1 MGIEILKLL
10 VGAGAILLIGTS
22 FAIFENRRRLKYIKL
37 NIINQYGKEI
47 DLDEVMIKMDN
58 VSSYFRNKNEKN
70 TIDNITWNDLNM
82 DDVFKKINN
91 TQCTAGQEVLYDILR
106 KPLYN
111 KEVLIKRDKVIDYFR
126 NNEKERQAIQLILGK
141 LGKSDE
147 LYITNCLFNEADDS
161 KSKLL
166 KYRLISWLPT
176 LSLLLLLINPMFL
189 ALTIGL
195 AVLNVFISQRSK
207 VKNYD
212 ASGFSYMISII
223 NVANKIKNM
232 NIKEIEENVDSV
244 EKNLNN
250 VKHIKRKSVGSET
263 KSIMSD
269 MDVFS
274 EYANLIFLKEL
285 KTYEKVKNTIIKNKE
300 DLKAI
305 YEYVGMIDALIAIA
319 SFRDSLSFYTK
330 PILTK
335 SKSKKE
341 NYIEFEKI
349 YHPLIKNPVLNSGNF
364 SRGVLLT
371 GSNASGKS
379 TFIKTVAINAILAQ
393 TIYTCFAKEYKSSY
407 FNIYTSMALKDD
419 INSSESYYIV
429 EIKSL
434 KRILDSINNDIPCLC
449 FVDEILRGT
458 NTVERIASSS
468 EVLKSI
474 ENDNTIC
481 FAATHDVELT
491 YILEDLFDNYHFQ
504 ENITDDDIK
513 FDYKLHTGRAET
525 RNAIK
530 LLGFMGYDKDLVARA
545 DSRAKMFLE
554 NGDWENLN
562 KYSQI

>member
-47 DLDEVMIKMDN
+47 DLDEVMIKMNN

-195 AVLNVFISQRSK
+195 AVVNVFISQRSK

-232 NIKEIEENVDSV
+232 NIKEIEENVDSI

-491 YILEDLFDNYHFQ
+491 YILEDLFDNYHF
-504 ENITDDDIK
+504 EETITDDDIK

>member
-47 DLDEVMIKMDN
+47 DLDEVMIKMNN

-195 AVLNVFISQRSK
+195 AVVNVFISQRSK

-232 NIKEIEENVDSV
+232 NIKEIEENVDSI

-300 DLKAI
+300 DLKVI

-491 YILEDLFDNYHFQ
+491 YILEDLFDNYHF
-504 ENITDDDIK
+504 EETITDDDIK

>member
-47 DLDEVMIKMDN
+47 DLDEVMIKMNN

-141 LGKSDE
+141 IGKSDE

-166 KYRLISWLPT
+166 KYRLLSWLPT

-232 NIKEIEENVDSV
+232 NIKEIEENVYSV
-244 EKNLNN
+244 EINLNN

-491 YILEDLFDNYHFQ
+491 YILEDLFDNYHF
-504 ENITDDDIK
+504 EETITDDDIK

>member
-10 VGAGAILLIGTS
+10 VGVGAILLIGTS
-22 FAIFENRRRLKYIKL
+22 FAIFENMRRLKYIKL
-37 NIINQYGKEI
+37 NIINQYGKEM
-47 DLDEVMIKMDN
+47 DLDEVIIKMNN

-126 NNEKERQAIQLILGK
+126 NNEKERQAIQLMLGK

-166 KYRLISWLPT
+166 KYRLLSWLPT
-176 LSLLLLLINPMFL
+176 LSLLLLLINPMCL
-189 ALTIGL
+189 VLTIGL

-244 EKNLNN
+244 EINLNN

-274 EYANLIFLKEL
+274 EYANLIFLREL

-305 YEYVGMIDALIAIA
+305 YEYVGMIDALTAIA

-474 ENDNTIC
+474 GNDNTIC

-491 YILEDLFDNYHFQ
+491 YILEDLFDNYHF
-504 ENITDDDIK
+504 EETITDDDIK
-513 FDYKLHTGRAET
+513 FDYKLHNGRAET

-554 NGDWENLN
+554 NGEWENLN

>member
-47 DLDEVMIKMDN
+47 DLDEVMIKMNN

-147 LYITNCLFNEADDS
+147 LYITNCLFDEADDS

-166 KYRLISWLPT
+166 KYRLLSWLPT

-232 NIKEIEENVDSV
+232 NIKEIEENVYSI

-300 DLKAI
+300 DLKVI

-491 YILEDLFDNYHFQ
+491 YILEDLFDNYHF
-504 ENITDDDIK
+504 EETITDDDIK

>member
-47 DLDEVMIKMDN
+47 DLDEVMIKMNN

-166 KYRLISWLPT
+166 KYRLLSWLPT

-244 EKNLNN
+244 EINLNN

-491 YILEDLFDNYHFQ
+491 YILEDLFDNYHF
-504 ENITDDDIK
+504 EETITDDDIK

>member
-47 DLDEVMIKMDN
+47 DLDEVMIKMNN

-166 KYRLISWLPT
+166 KYRLLSWLPT

-232 NIKEIEENVDSV
+232 NIKEIEENVYSI

-300 DLKAI
+300 DLKVI

-491 YILEDLFDNYHFQ
+491 YILEDLFDNYHF
-504 ENITDDDIK
+504 EETITDDDIK

>member
-232 NIKEIEENVDSV
+232 NIKEIEENVYSV
-244 EKNLNN
+244 KINLNN

-300 DLKAI
+300 DLKVI

-474 ENDNTIC
+474 GNDNTIC

-491 YILEDLFDNYHFQ
+491 YILEDLFDNYHF
-504 ENITDDDIK
+504 EETITDDDIK

>member
-10 VGAGAILLIGTS
+10 IGAGAILLIGTS

-47 DLDEVMIKMDN
+47 DLDEVMIKMNN

-195 AVLNVFISQRSK
+195 AVVNVFISQRSK

-232 NIKEIEENVDSV
+232 NIKEIEENVYSI

-364 SRGVLLT
+364 SRGVLFT

-504 ENITDDDIK
+504 ETITDDDIK
-513 FDYKLHTGRAET
+513 CDYKLHTGRAET

-554 NGDWENLN
+554 HGDWENLN